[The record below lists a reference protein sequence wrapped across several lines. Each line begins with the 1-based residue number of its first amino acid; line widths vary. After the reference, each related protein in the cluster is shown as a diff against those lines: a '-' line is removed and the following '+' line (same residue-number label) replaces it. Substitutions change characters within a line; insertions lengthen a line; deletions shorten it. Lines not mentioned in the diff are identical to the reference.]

1 MLDASN
7 TQYKIRLAGI
17 GAPERKQP
25 FGDRSKQ
32 HLSAMVL
39 SKQVTVEWEKEDR
52 YGRTVGKILVDGRD
66 ANLEQI
72 KAGMAW

>member
-1 MLDASN
+1 
-7 TQYKIRLAGI
+7 
-17 GAPERKQP
+17 
-25 FGDRSKQ
+25 
-32 HLSAMVL
+32 MVL